1 MSVVQTVKQSFVKIY
16 NLVQREFVYTQQVD
30 HSGKYIPYFENHD
43 GFPVELSRLVQ
54 GSPTATSCLS
64 TLTDFITGEG
74 FNEGSELENLILN
87 KQGLKF
93 FQFHNICSG
102 SISHMWGVASIV
114 RFNKVGG
121 ITEIYDIPF
130 GYCRLG
136 LPDDNGIISKIK
148 YNPYF
153 GTTLYKQKDTVEYDV
168 FNPLKALV
176 QFANAEA
183 KMKKDKEAKPWK
195 GQIFWMG
202 IRDEKHPFYPVPD
215 YYSAKHWMN
224 VEKNA
229 GNYFDENLENG
240 FLQSTIIKMLGDPN
254 DASGLKDSNGDDI
267 PKGKAFDKEM
277 SENFQGIKR
286 VAKIVAMW
294 ANAKEEFPTLEAFP
308 TSGNPDMFRIQD
320 EHATKKITIATKVPA
335 ILANISEGVS
345 LGGDGNTIRAG
356 VKLMQQRVKRPQ
368 SVLID
373 YYSELF
379 KYFVFPE
386 GVQKPENITIVPYH
400 PFPELETVDPQAW
413 AVLSRE
419 EQRKWVK
426 DHTEIE
432 IIDEVQPTQ
441 ATPPPPPAVENK
453 IVALHFNSYPTKAK
467 QNVKRAIEW
476 QEKMGK
482 KCSTAFGL
490 KLSQS
495 IIDGVPLGPK
505 EIRRLSNNLSKN
517 MLFKDHPYSESCEAV
532 NFDAWGGV
540 DMMIWANEKVK
551 ELKGDE

>member
-1 MSVVQTVKQSFVKIY
+1 MSITQKVQESFVKIY
-16 NLVQREFVYTQQVD
+16 NLVQREIAYTQQVNNTE
-30 HSGKYIPYFENHD
+30 KYIPYFEGND
-43 GFPVELSRLVQ
+43 NFPVELSRLVQ

-64 TLTDFITGEG
+64 TLTDFIAGEG
-74 FNEGSELENLILN
+74 FNEGSELENLVLN

-93 FQFHNICSG
+93 LQFHNVSSG
-102 SISHMWGVASIV
+102 SMANKWGVASIV

-121 ITEIYDIPF
+121 ITEVYDIPF

-136 LPDDNGIISKIK
+136 VPDDNGVISKIK

-153 GTTLYKQKDTVEYDV
+153 GTALYKQKDTVEYDV
-168 FNPLKALV
+168 FNPLQAPV
-176 QFANAEA
+176 QFAKNS
-183 KMKKDKEAKPWK
+183 KWR

-229 GNYFDENLENG
+229 GMYFDENLENG
-240 FLQSTIIKMLGDPN
+240 FLQSAIIKLIGDPN
-254 DASGLKDSNGDDI
+254 ESSGVKDSNGDDI
-267 PKGKAFDKEM
+267 PKGKAFSDMMTKDF
-277 SENFQGIKR
+277 SGAKR
-286 VAKIVAMW
+286 NAVLLALW
-294 ANAKEEFPTLEAFP
+294 GANKEEWPELAPFPTNSNAE
-308 TSGNPDMFRIQD
+308 TYRVQD

-368 SVLID
+368 STLID
-373 YYSELF
+373 YYMEIF
-379 KYFVFPE
+379 KYFVFPD

-413 AVLSRE
+413 AVLTPE

-432 IIDEVQPTQ
+432 IIKEQPVTT
-441 ATPPPPPAVENK
+441 APPQPENR
-453 IVALHFNSYPTKAK
+453 IVALHFNSYPEGAK
-467 QNVKRAIEW
+467 KTVKRALDW
-476 QEKMGK
+476 QEKMNQ
-482 KCSTAFGL
+482 KCTGRAGL
-490 KLSQS
+490 ELSEA
-495 IIDGVPLGPK
+495 IMKGTPLGPK
-505 EIRRLSNNLSKN
+505 EIRRLSNYLSKN
-517 MLFKDHPYSESCEAV
+517 VLYKDHPYSESCDKV
-532 NFDAWGGV
+532 KFDAWGGV
-540 DMMIWANEKVK
+540 DMMLWANEKVK
-551 ELKGDE
+551 ELKGDD